1 MSCRRVSG
9 GGCCC
14 WCSVVVVAKVPLK
27 EGKGKSH
34 LTEHTDPLE
43 HSCKKEE
50 QSPAGRELSGVSAGG

>member
-9 GGCCC
+9 
-14 WCSVVVVAKVPLK
+14 WELLLLVLQLAKVPLQ

-34 LTEHTDPLE
+34 LTEHTDSLE

-50 QSPAGRELSGVSAGG
+50 QSPAGRELSGVFAGG